1 MAVQYFREYLYGV
14 QFSIFSDHQ
23 SHSHLTTSDVP
34 HIRLARL
41 QQYLKAYD
49 YVVEYKSGKKLGN
62 ADSLSRM
69 FEEDEDPSPFQNL
82 TQSTTMVNAIK
93 LSQNLHFNRQLF
105 DADLKWFIELKRR
118 KHNRAPNLK
127 TWLANDHLAA
137 ELNPV
142 RRSLL
147 SQYDKL
153 ILIHDRIYRETLDE
167 QGLIQYQYL
176 VPEVDRQLLLQQ
188 YHDSVFSGHLA
199 FERTRNRISTKYYW
213 PKYLHDIKIYC
224 EQCVKCQQN
233 KIANKYYKGPL
244 NPLRPSRPFQV
255 VTSDVMGPLPSS
267 AGN

>member
-1 MAVQYFREYLYGV
+1 MSDKVLLLPDFTKPFRLEADASKVGVGAVLSQQIGKVWRPVAFFSKHLSKTERRYCTTERELLAIVLAVQYFREYLYGV

-23 SHSHLTTSDVP
+23 SLSHLTTSDVP

-62 ADSLSRM
+62 ADSLSIM

-105 DADLKWFIELKRR
+105 DADLKWFIELKQ
-118 KHNRAPNLK
+118 RAPNLK

-153 ILIHDRIYRETLDE
+153 ILIHD
-167 QGLIQYQYL
+167 
-176 VPEVDRQLLLQQ
+176 
-188 YHDSVFSGHLA
+188 
-199 FERTRNRISTKYYW
+199 
-213 PKYLHDIKIYC
+213 
-224 EQCVKCQQN
+224 
-233 KIANKYYKGPL
+233 
-244 NPLRPSRPFQV
+244 
-255 VTSDVMGPLPSS
+255 
-267 AGN
+267 